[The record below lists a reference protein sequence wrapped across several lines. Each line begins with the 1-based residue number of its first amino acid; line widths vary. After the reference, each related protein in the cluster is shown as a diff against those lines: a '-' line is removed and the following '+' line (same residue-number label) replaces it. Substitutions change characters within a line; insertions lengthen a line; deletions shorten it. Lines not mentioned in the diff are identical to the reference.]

1 MSWMAKLYETYEAGV
16 KLDLPESDQLMPISH
31 TRQAAHLNVVING
44 DGEFIRVELLDKSQ
58 LVIPATEKSAGRT
71 RGVEAHGLSDK
82 IQYIASDYIEKGG
95 KKDHG
100 YTKYIEQLT
109 DWVDFDPTSK
119 KLHAILKYIQDGS
132 FIEDLY
138 RSSVIP
144 ESKASF
150 LYIKHKNKIGFL
162 DKDIIEP
169 VKIEFVDIPDVFK
182 LITQK
187 NDFGEIQKDK
197 LSCNGDVE
205 LEEKYKITEIDIGS
219 LLVCWTVE
227 IPNVNPSATW
237 LDKEL
242 QDSWIKFDASK
253 AAVKGL
259 CLILGEKDKVL
270 STNFP
275 ANIRRPGDKAK
286 LISSNDF
293 DGFTFKGKFTDTKES
308 IKKFG
313 QQSFGVGLI
322 ETQKAH
328 NALRWLISRQ
338 GFRNGDQAIVAWA
351 VSGNKTP
358 QPMEDTWDLLGE
370 EPQEISAPLVTKENQ
385 SDHTIDLG
393 QSFSMTLSKYMAGY
407 QAKFKVTDSVI
418 IMGLDSTN
426 GFKGRMAVT
435 YYQEFF
441 PEEYIKRISQW
452 HEEFSWPQRH
462 NFKKDEESQDGKSQI
477 EFPSAPSPRAIWAVA
492 YGKQITDSLKK
503 STVERILPCIVEA
516 RPFPRDLVSKAVQ
529 RAGNR
534 SVKRLSDQY
543 SNWKSEKAAW
553 EKDLSVACA
562 LFRGFSKR
570 NPNQTKEYEMA
581 LEENRTTRDY
591 LYGRLLAIAEKTEEM
606 AMVVAKEKVRTT
618 HASRLMQRF
627 SDHPASTWLTIEK
640 GINPYQQRLRN
651 NIPPLESAY
660 KRLLDDICDAFENDD
675 FVSLDK
681 LSAEYLL
688 GYHCQRKW
696 LRDHK
701 LKAGKWVIKEI
712 DENDELQTEGDEE

>member
-16 KLDLPESDQLMPISH
+16 QLDLPESDQLMPISH

-44 DGEFIRVELLDKSQ
+44 DGEFVRVELLDKPQ

-82 IQYIASDYIEKGG
+82 IQYIASDYVEKGG

-100 YTKYIEQLT
+100 YTKYLEQLT
-109 DWVDFDPTSK
+109 EWAAFEPNLQ
-119 KLHAILKYIQDGS
+119 KLHAILKYIQAGS

-138 RSSVIP
+138 RSSVMP
-144 ESKASF
+144 EAKANF

-162 DKDIIEP
+162 DKDRSETVE
-169 VKIEFVDIPDVFK
+169 VKFVDIPDIFK

-197 LSCNGDVE
+197 LSCNGDIE
-205 LEEKYKITEIDIGS
+205 LEERYKINEIDIGS

-237 LDKEL
+237 LDKEF
-242 QDSWIKFDASK
+242 QNSWIKFDASK

-259 CLILGEKDKVL
+259 CLISGEKDKVL

-308 IKKFG
+308 IKKYG

-338 GFRNGDQAIVAWA
+338 GFRNGDQAVVAWA
-351 VSGNKTP
+351 VSGTKIP
-358 QPMEDTWDLLGE
+358 QPMEDTWDMLGE
-370 EPQEISAPLVTKENQ
+370 PLQQISAPLPEADNKF
-385 SDHTIDLG
+385 DHTIDLG
-393 QSFSMTLSKYMAGY
+393 QSFAKSLGKYMAGY
-407 QAKFKVTDSVI
+407 QAKLKVTDNII

-441 PEEYIKRISQW
+441 PEEYIDRIKLW
-452 HEEFSWPQRH
+452 HEEFSWFQRH
-462 NFKKDEESQDGKSQI
+462 YFKKDKENTDGKSQF
-477 EFPSAPSPRAIWAVA
+477 EFPSAPSPRSIWEAA
-492 YGKQITDSLKK
+492 YGKKINDSLKK
-503 STVERILPCIVEA
+503 STAERILPCIVEA
-516 RPFPRDLVSKAVQ
+516 RPIPRDLVSKAAQ

-534 SVKRLSDQY
+534 SIKRLSDQY
-543 SNWKSEKAAW
+543 SNWKSEKSAW
-553 EKDLSVACA
+553 ERDLSVACG

-570 NPNQTKEYEMA
+570 NPNQTEEYDMA

-591 LYGRLLAIAEKTEEM
+591 LYGRLLAVAEKIEEM

-640 GINPYQQRLRN
+640 GINPYQQRLKN
-651 NIPPLESAY
+651 NIPPLENAY
-660 KRLLDDICDAFENDD
+660 KRLLDDVCDAFENDD
-675 FVSLDK
+675 FITLKK

-701 LKAGKWVIKEI
+701 LKKGKWVVKET
-712 DENDELQTEGDEE
+712 DENDELQTEGEE

>member
-1 MSWMAKLYETYEAGV
+1 MSWMAKLYETYEAGTR
-16 KLDLPESDQLMPISH
+16 LDLPESEQLMPISH
-31 TRQAAHLNVVING
+31 TRQAAHLNMVING
-44 DGEFIRVELLDKSQ
+44 DGEFIRVELLDKLQ

-82 IQYIASDYIEKGG
+82 IQYIASDYLKKGG

-109 DWVDFDPTSK
+109 DWADFEPDLK
-119 KLHAILKYIQDGS
+119 KLHAILKYIQVGD
-132 FIEDLY
+132 FIKDLY

-162 DKDIIEP
+162 DKDRTGP
-169 VKIEFVDIPDVFK
+169 VKVKFIDVPDVFK

-187 NDFGEIQKDK
+187 NDFGEIQKEN
-197 LSCNGDVE
+197 LSCNDEIE

-253 AAVKGL
+253 VAVKGL
-259 CLILGEKDKVL
+259 CLISGEKDKVL

-275 ANIRRPGDKAK
+275 ANIRGPGDKAK
-286 LISSNDF
+286 LLSSNDF
-293 DGFTFKGKFTDTKES
+293 NGFTFKGKFTDTKES
-308 IKKFG
+308 IKKYG

-351 VSGNKTP
+351 VSGNEIP

-370 EPQEISAPLVTKENQ
+370 ELQEISIPLLSEESQ
-385 SDHTIDLG
+385 IDHTIDLG
-393 QSFSMTLSKYMAGY
+393 QSFSVALGKCTAGY
-407 QAKFKVTDSVI
+407 QAKLNTTDNII

-441 PEEYIKRISQW
+441 PEEYIKRISEW
-452 HEEFSWPQRH
+452 HHDFAWYQRH
-462 NFKKDEESQDGKSQI
+462 KIEEDVGKKKSI
-477 EFPSAPSPRAIWAVA
+477 SKTIWSISAPSPRSIWEAI
-492 YGKQITDSLKK
+492 YGSKLNDSLKK
-503 STVERILPCIVEA
+503 NTVERILPCIVEA
-516 RPFPRDLVSKAVQ
+516 RPFPRDLVDKAV
-529 RAGNR
+529 RKACNR
-534 SVKRLSDQY
+534 SIKRLSDQY
-543 SNWKSEKAAW
+543 SNGKSEIAAW
-553 EKDLSVACA
+553 EKHLGIACA
-562 LFRGFSKR
+562 LYRGFCKR
-570 NPNQTKEYEMA
+570 HPKQTKEYIMG
-581 LEENRTTRDY
+581 LEQDNNSRDY
-591 LYGRLLAIAEKTEEM
+591 LYGRLLAIAERLEDM
-606 AMVVAKEKVRTT
+606 SLYVAGESRSTT
-618 HASRLMQRF
+618 AARLMQRF
-627 SDHPASTWLTIEK
+627 ADRPSSTWRNIELALQ
-640 GINPYQQRLRN
+640 PYIQRLKN
-651 NIPPLESAY
+651 NRAGFLHNIQM
-660 KRLLDDICDAFENDD
+660 LLDEVMNKFNEGD
-675 FVSLDK
+675 FVNDKPLSGEFLLAYHSQRLD
-681 LSAEYLL
+681 
-688 GYHCQRKW
+688 
-696 LRDHK
+696 LRNK
-701 LKAGKWVIKEI
+701 TKTT
-712 DENDELQTEGDEE
+712 ENNE